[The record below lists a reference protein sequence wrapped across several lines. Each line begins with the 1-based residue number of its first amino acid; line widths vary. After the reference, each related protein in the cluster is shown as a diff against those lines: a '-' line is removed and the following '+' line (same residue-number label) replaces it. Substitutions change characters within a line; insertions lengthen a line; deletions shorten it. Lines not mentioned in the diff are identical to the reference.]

1 MKNIELQN
9 FEGTADKV
17 GEQVFKQLIAPM
29 LDEMRATDPDSAKL
43 FAFSILWLGLAS
55 YANQFEPDGA
65 KKSIQFTVE
74 QFMTTFDKFNKRPS

>member
-1 MKNIELQN
+1 MKKIDLQN
-9 FEGTADKV
+9 FEGTADKI
-17 GEQVFKQLIAPM
+17 GEQVFQQLIAPM
-29 LDEMRATDPDSAKL
+29 INEMRATDPDSAKL

-65 KKSIQFTVE
+65 KKSIQFTVD